1 MDIPEVEVV
10 NDGVVRDSRGRRH
23 RPKSERERLA
33 RESFESGLSLVEFAR
48 REGLNY
54 HTLIGWR
61 YELKRRA
68 ESPEKLAK
76 SDESESLQFAEFRL
90 PGPSFAPIV
99 ATIATIVFI
108 TQPSCYDAWRTR
120 RASWL

>member
-1 MDIPEVEVV
+1 MEIPEVEVV

-33 RESFESGLSLVEFAR
+33 RESFETSLSLVEFAR

-61 YELKRRA
+61 YELKRRS
-68 ESPEKLAK
+68 ESPEQRSK
-76 SDESESLQFAEFRL
+76 SDDAESLQFAEFRL
-90 PGPSFAPIV
+90 RGPSNKLEVYLPDGTLLRGDNA
-99 ATIATIVFI
+99 AELSALAKALR
-108 TQPSCYDAWRTR
+108 C
-120 RASWL
+120 